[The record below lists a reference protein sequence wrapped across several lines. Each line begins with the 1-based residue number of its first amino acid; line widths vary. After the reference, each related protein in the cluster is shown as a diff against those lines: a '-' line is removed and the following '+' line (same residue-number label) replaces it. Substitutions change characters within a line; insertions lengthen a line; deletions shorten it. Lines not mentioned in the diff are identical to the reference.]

1 MSTGVPGYHS
11 WCTKCGRRWPDGVC
25 IRGIDCTCGGRVAT
39 EADGAPAPSR
49 YDAPVPQPVTCAC
62 GGTGTRLADHGRTTN
77 RVACPCV
84 SRRVDALESE
94 LASVLRR
101 LALLEARGQP

>member
-1 MSTGVPGYHS
+1 MS
-11 WCTKCGRRWPDGVC
+11 
-25 IRGIDCTCGGRVAT
+25 GG
-39 EADGAPAPSR
+39 R
-49 YDAPVPQPVTCAC
+49 YDAPVPQPATCAC

-84 SRRVDALESE
+84 LRRVDALESE